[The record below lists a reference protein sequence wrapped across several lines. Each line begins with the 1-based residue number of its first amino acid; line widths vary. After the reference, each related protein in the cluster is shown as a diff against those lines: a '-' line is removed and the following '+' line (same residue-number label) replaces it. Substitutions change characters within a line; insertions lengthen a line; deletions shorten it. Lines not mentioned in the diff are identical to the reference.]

1 MLPLAILSLA
11 FNHQSSAGQLDYIL
25 EGGDPG
31 QPHLQLLVSFLQGND
46 KIARNAR

>member
-25 EGGDPG
+25 EGEDPG
-31 QPHLQLLVSFLQGND
+31 QPHQTCD
-46 KIARNAR
+46 